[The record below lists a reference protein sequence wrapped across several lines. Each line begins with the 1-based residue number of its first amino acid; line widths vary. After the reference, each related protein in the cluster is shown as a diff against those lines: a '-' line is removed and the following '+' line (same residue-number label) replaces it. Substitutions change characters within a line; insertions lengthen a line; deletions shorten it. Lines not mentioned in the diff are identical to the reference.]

1 MAGRFEVPGFG
12 GGTSGRADRAAP
24 GAAGGGPAAW
34 SVSGLLLAAGDAL
47 AARFGSVTVRGELS
61 GSTRA
66 SSGHCYFTL
75 KDSGGGAGALRCAM
89 FRRAAM
95 LSNVAL
101 QDGLQVELRGR
112 LAVYEARGELQ
123 MVVESMQRVGAG
135 QLYEEFL
142 RLRARLAAEGL
153 FEADRKRPLPAF
165 VRTVGVVTS
174 TAGAA
179 LHDVVA
185 TLARRAP
192 HVQVVVYPSLVQG
205 PDAPAALVA
214 ALQQVERR
222 NEVDVVLVCRGGGS
236 LEDLWA
242 FNDERVVRALDMMS
256 RPVVSGVGHETDV
269 TLADLVADLRAATP
283 TAAAEAIAPERD
295 AMLAALAGVAQRLR
309 ARVEQRLQSH
319 AQRLDTAAARLA
331 RPAQAIGAW
340 RERLQRLQARH
351 AAALQARAQAL
362 ARANEA
368 LGGRFVRA
376 AERLRAVRSERH
388 QSLGARFAR
397 AGERTLAVH
406 AEGLRRQAQAL
417 ANLNPQRV
425 LERGYALLESAD
437 GRALVSAAALAPGMA
452 VQAVLHDGR
461 AELQVRNVVPD
472 AAAAAAH
479 EGDVSA

>member
-1 MAGRFEVPGFG
+1 MAGRFEVPGFS
-12 GGTSGRADRAAP
+12 GGTAGRGDRNPP
-24 GAAGGGPAAW
+24 GAGGGGPAAW

-47 AARFGSVTVRGELS
+47 AARFGAVTVRGELS

-66 SSGHCYFTL
+66 ASGHCYFTL
-75 KDSGGGAGALRCAM
+75 KDSTGGAGALRCAM

-101 QDGLQVELRGR
+101 QDGMQVELRGR

-123 MVVESMQRVGAG
+123 MIVESLQRVGAG

-153 FEADRKRPLPAF
+153 FEADRKRALPAF
-165 VRTVGVVTS
+165 VRAVGVVTS

-192 HVQVVVYPSLVQG
+192 HVRVIVYPSLVQG
-205 PDAPAALVA
+205 PDAPAALIA
-214 ALQQVERR
+214 ALQQLERR

-295 AMLAALAGVAQRLR
+295 AMLAALAATAQRLR
-309 ARVEQRLQSH
+309 SRVEQRLQSN

-331 RPAQAIGAW
+331 RPAQAIGVW
-340 RERLQRLQARH
+340 RERLQRLQSRH
-351 AAALQARAQAL
+351 AAALRARTQVL
-362 ARANEA
+362 ARGNEA
-368 LGGRFVRA
+368 LGSRFVRA
-376 AERLRAVRSERH
+376 AERLRGARAERH
-388 QSLGARFAR
+388 LSLGARFAR
-397 AGERTLAVH
+397 AGERALAIH
-406 AEGLRRQAQAL
+406 AEALRRQAQAL

-425 LERGYALLESAD
+425 LERGYALLQAED
-437 GRALVSAAALAPGMA
+437 GRALVSANALAPGMA
-452 VQAVLHDGR
+452 VRAVLHDGR
-461 AELQVRNVVPD
+461 AELQVRGVEPD
-472 AAAAAAH
+472 AAATR